1 MSTAGKTDGG
11 VDAFVYSVRA
21 DTRAW
26 CPALVSDTLTVLVPL
41 ICAVLTSAAGEPL
54 AGAGLVLLTLGIAGG
69 QVIALAYDGRTLGA
83 RMFGLRIVERSS
95 GCPSGRLLVADL
107 VGRRLRVLDIR
118 RGRDPISSAVAL
130 YRFPER
136 AAAQHPPARATN
148 TVALLDSGQRLPF
161 ARALVVGRNPT
172 TDARGE
178 QRFSWPDLS
187 RTLSKTHARLEWD
200 GESVWVTDLGSAN
213 GTAMEVGV
221 ERASLDP
228 FVPTRMPADAV
239 LWLGDR
245 SLTIAGSRR
254 DRRGASD
261 AADDGDEAARG
272 VHHA

>member
-1 MSTAGKTDGG
+1 MSTAGQTDGG

-21 DTRAW
+21 DARAW
-26 CPALVSDTLTVLVPL
+26 CPALASDTLAVLVPL
-41 ICAVLTSAAGEPL
+41 IGAMLTSAAGERL
-54 AGAGLVLLTLGIAGG
+54 AGAGLVLLALGIAGG
-69 QVIALAYDGRTLGA
+69 QASALARSGRTLGA
-83 RMFGLRIVERSS
+83 RLFGLRVVERSS
-95 GCPSGRLLVADL
+95 GCPAGRFLVADL
-107 VGRRLRVLDIR
+107 VARRLRVLDIR

-136 AAAQHPPARATN
+136 AATQHPATRATN

-172 TDARGE
+172 ADARGE

-213 GTAMEVGV
+213 GTAMEVGA
-221 ERASLDP
+221 ERAPLDP
-228 FVPTRMPADAV
+228 FVPARMPADAV

-254 DRRGASD
+254 DRPGASD
-261 AADDGDEAARG
+261 ATDTRHEAFRG
-272 VHHA
+272 ANHA